1 MRDEDLLMR
10 AEYHATHKSATDG
23 FNRILEMSIESARL
37 KKKITEKGYD
47 KVGIGGAII
56 ELMGAL
62 VVQLAWVAAGAVF
75 VGVVFGIACSEVP
88 IVGTAGG
95 FVLGAQL
102 GAAIVGWFLTGIGVI
117 EGTQMVGAVMG
128 SASVPLQEGWNLSE
142 KKGFEEQSADKF
154 AEGWIEIGMVIIP
167 IMLMIV
173 MHKGGQGILK
183 MSTNYPRLNSLLKAL
198 PKSLNNYSASKVAAL
213 SGYTNAEFQACKA
226 MSMGRFILI
235 RGCNP
240 KRLRWLGKLLE
251 GKSVEIKGKSIK
263 AGPYEGAV
271 ALDEKD
277 MVKAATRYNRT
288 HLGNGQTRFNG
299 AGELDG
305 FTVETITIPGEPKP
319 RYLLRDPDGEFV
331 IPDMD
336 RLAVMEF
343 TSDGKAIGSP
353 TAKNRLTQIA
363 MQADDPNEIAWFN
376 NMFNKLAGKNRANK
390 NAAMHGYSSTFC
402 DEMGMSRWNADK
414 NEMLLLFSNGQAFEI
429 SWNDM
434 VDFMRLN
441 KAIGAPDV
449 FVKVTK

>member
-1 MRDEDLLMR
+1 MRDEDMLMR
-10 AEYHATHKSATDG
+10 SEYAATHKHEIDR
-23 FNRILEMSIESARL
+23 FNNIIMMSIEPSRL
-37 KKKITEKGYD
+37 KKKVTEKGYD
-47 KVGIGGAII
+47 KIGLGGVII
-56 ELMGAL
+56 ELMGAM
-62 VVQLAWVAAGAVF
+62 VVQLGWVAAGAVF
-75 VGVVFGIACSEVP
+75 VGTVCGILCSEVP

-117 EGTQMVGAVMG
+117 EGTQMAGLVMG
-128 SASVPLQEGWNLSE
+128 SASVPLQEGWNLSDT
-142 KKGFEEQSADKF
+142 KGLEQQSADKF
-154 AEGWIEIGMVIIP
+154 AEGWVELGMVIIP
-167 IMLMIV
+167 IMIMIV
-173 MHKGGQGILK
+173 MHKGGQKILK
-183 MSTNYPRLNSLLKAL
+183 MATNYPRLNSVLKGL
-198 PKSLNNYSASKVAAL
+198 PKAINNYSATKVAAL
-213 SGYTNAEFQACKA
+213 TGYTNAEFQACKA

-343 TSDGKAIGSP
+343 TSDGKAVGSGQ
-353 TAKNRLTQIA
+353 AKNRLSQIA
-363 MQADDPNEIAWFN
+363 LQADDPNEIAWFN
-376 NMFNKLAGKNRANK
+376 SLFNKLAGNNRANK
-390 NAAMHGYSSTFC
+390 NAAMHGYSSMFC

-434 VDFMRLN
+434 IDFMRLN
-441 KAIGAPDV
+441 KSMGAPDV
-449 FVKVTK
+449 FLKVTQ